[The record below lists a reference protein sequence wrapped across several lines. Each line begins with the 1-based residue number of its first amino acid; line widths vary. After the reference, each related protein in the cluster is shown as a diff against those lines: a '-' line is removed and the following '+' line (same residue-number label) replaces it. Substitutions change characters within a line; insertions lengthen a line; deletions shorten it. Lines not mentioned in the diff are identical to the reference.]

1 MEGKDTFGLAL
12 FGQQAL
18 ETLVHDDLL
27 ALRTDLFE
35 ACVVLCEREARIL
48 HREKGGETPRKN
60 IFFSLLRVKRITSC
74 VPRPRVHLPSMQTT
88 LNKYFTGVLTRH
100 EQIQRSNGEPVS
112 VSTDNSSS
120 AKSTA
125 LSDKLA
131 EPPTLQ
137 GRFNGDD
144 VKPESL
150 HEGNRDSESKE
161 SQNASLADD
170 IDWTK
175 LKKLS
180 EDLDGSYWS
189 FNPLMPRK
197 RKAVQYTFAASEMTN
212 TFRVKRKGSKKE
224 ARNSKKE
231 SSKAM
236 GTMMKTQDVD
246 VNKLAHRHH
255 HRHHHQ
261 GKHHHSKKK
270 KENEMYNKVNHELFQ
285 EATEEDIVPPSIID
299 QPSELPSSPKRES
312 VLHTEAKMEL
322 LDSPHQQHKMRTKS
336 TASTGLDGSY
346 WAVDDT
352 KPRRRTRIEFFTEQE
367 QQAKKKKKV
376 K

>member
-1 MEGKDTFGLAL
+1 MLSSDSKLSKRLSMTTFLLFAL
-12 FGQQAL
+12 IFLKRASCFAN
-18 ETLVHDDLL
+18 EKRVSCIV
-27 ALRTDLFE
+27 RR
-35 ACVVLCEREARIL
+35 VVKPE
-48 HREKGGETPRKN
+48 EKY
-60 IFFSLLRVKRITSC
+60 FFSLLRVKRITSC

-125 LSDKLA
+125 LPDKLA

-144 VKPESL
+144 VKSESL

-224 ARNSKKE
+224 ARNNKKE

-236 GTMMKTQDVD
+236 STMMKTQDVD